1 MRHFLDQHSS
11 GNSLH
16 QSLLPYRWLPS
27 LITLPAW
34 DLHAFEFPPSV
45 PKGLEHGLDALDD
58 LTFVCFPIR
67 SSIPSLPACWPRQSL
82 PPQADT
88 TAFLWYQLGAG
99 LHFCIRIRQIH
110 IEHLLCTGSRG
121 GNWK

>member
-82 PPQADT
+82 PPQAVT
-88 TAFLWYQLGAG
+88 TVCISVSAFGKYILSTYYAQGAG
-99 LHFCIRIRQIH
+99 WELEIKG
-110 IEHLLCTGSRG
+110 EEDLVY
-121 GNWK
+121 